1 MKWLKENAWK
11 LFAVLVVAL
20 LVSILSAN
28 VAVGGSGGGGG
39 CVSVVFDRASV
50 MRADRIVIR
59 KDGKEMTVT
68 DPETVSRI
76 ASEFVVANKT
86 ALCDHT
92 DMQLEIYSGD
102 KIVRHVYW
110 NDSDSLAT
118 IYDTDAAHWVIPF
131 EGKTGQVELSRELME
146 LVERIIAE
154 YGK

>member
-1 MKWLKENAWK
+1 VKWLKENAWK

-39 CVSVVFDRASV
+39 CVSVVFDKASV

-118 IYDTDAAHWVIPF
+118 IYDADAAHWVIPF

-154 YGK
+154 YGE